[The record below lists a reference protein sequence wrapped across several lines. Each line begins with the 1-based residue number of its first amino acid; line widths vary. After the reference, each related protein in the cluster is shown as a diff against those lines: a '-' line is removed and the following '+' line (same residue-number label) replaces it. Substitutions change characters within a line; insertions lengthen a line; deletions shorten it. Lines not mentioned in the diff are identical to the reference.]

1 MTSLSLTAE
10 PTQATT
16 STLPC
21 FRLLDLDDFEVWR
34 RRTIALLIFTSVL
47 LVAYWVA
54 WFADRGSVAS
64 DHAAEYIAFEQS
76 FPLADAWLLAAA
88 LIAAVQ
94 LSRRRPS
101 ALMWLLVLG
110 GAGVYLCALDVLYDL
125 EHGIYTKGHGG
136 AIELTINLLTAAL
149 STGLLASAWHYR
161 HELLGTRTLDRAS
174 ARSQSVQPSARM
186 RSASA

>member
-10 PTQATT
+10 PTQA
-16 STLPC
+16 STLRC
-21 FRLLDLDDFEVWR
+21 LSLLGLDDFEVWR
-34 RRTIALLIFTSVL
+34 RRVMALLIFTSVL

-54 WFADRGSVAS
+54 WFADRGIVAG

-76 FPLADAWLLAAA
+76 FPLADAWLLGAA

-94 LSRRRPS
+94 LSRRRPG

-110 GAGVYLCALDVLYDL
+110 GGGVYLCALDVLYDL
-125 EHGIYTKGHGG
+125 EHGIYTKGHGA

-149 STGLLASAWHYR
+149 STGLLASAWQYR
-161 HELLGTRTLDRAS
+161 HELLGSRALH
-174 ARSQSVQPSARM
+174 
-186 RSASA
+186 